1 MDFSNIIGIGIDLT
15 KSKRLILIKPEFL
28 TRNKLQFIERVR
40 KCNVSKK
47 IKQIFIYRLE
57 TNMLIEKK
65 ILERRK
71 LRRNCIIKAM
81 EAQWAEIKKK
91 LNEEVYIVDN
101 DNNDI
106 EIKRA

>member
-1 MDFSNIIGIGIDLT
+1 VDSSNIIGIKIDLT

-28 TRNKLQFIERVR
+28 TRNKFQSIERVR

-57 TNMLIEKK
+57 TNIPIEKK

-71 LRRNCIIKAM
+71 LRRNYIMKTMKA
-81 EAQWAEIKKK
+81 Q
-91 LNEEVYIVDN
+91 
-101 DNNDI
+101 
-106 EIKRA
+106 